1 VRGRLVLLLLLVVL
15 VAALIV
21 GVGRARAADSS
32 WSSERIGRTA
42 GETPADREGPAE

>member
-1 VRGRLVLLLLLVVL
+1 MKGRLILLLAVAVL

-32 WSSERIGRTA
+32 WSSETIGRTI
-42 GETPADREGPAE
+42 GDGSRT